1 MKCTDARSTDALA
14 SPQQKH
20 CSKRHCIASHC
31 VRLRALISPTRR
43 ILMSTRIAPSSPA
56 HGPQGTP
63 PSPSIPPHSSFWV
76 HLTSAAGVLLL
87 AIALS
92 VPAAA
97 QTTADATDPGAE
109 TETQTDAA
117 KPIVDMLRDTGQ
129 YNTFVQALEQTGL
142 DGALADGGP
151 YTVFAPTDAAFEA
164 LGQNLSALE
173 PQKLVR
179 ILRQHIIVGT
189 VTADDL
195 TRISRVQVVTG
206 DTLTVG
212 DNGASIAGAAIAS
225 PDQQADNGVVHGVD
239 TVLMP
244 SDPAST
250 ATPDAPEAPPMPP
263 PAPDTTER
271 DTTEQDTTEQD
282 TTGMGSMS
290 APSGSNDALLNR

>member
-1 MKCTDARSTDALA
+1 
-14 SPQQKH
+14 
-20 CSKRHCIASHC
+20 
-31 VRLRALISPTRR
+31 
-43 ILMSTRIAPSSPA
+43 MSTHIAPSNSA
-56 HGPQGTP
+56 RGSQGTL
-63 PSPSIPPHSSFWV
+63 PSPSIPRHSSFWV

-87 AIALS
+87 ALALS
-92 VPAAA
+92 APATA
-97 QTTADATDPGAE
+97 QTTADATNPGAE

-164 LGQNLSALE
+164 LGQDLSALDT
-173 PQKLVR
+173 QKLVR

-189 VTADDL
+189 VAADDL

-212 DNGASIAGAAIAS
+212 DDGASIAGTAIAF
-225 PDQQADNGVVHGVD
+225 PDQQADNGVVHGIES
-239 TVLMP
+239 VLMP

-250 ATPDAPEAPPMPP
+250 ATPDAPAPEAPSMPP
-263 PAPDTTER
+263 PASDTTER

>member
-1 MKCTDARSTDALA
+1 
-14 SPQQKH
+14 
-20 CSKRHCIASHC
+20 
-31 VRLRALISPTRR
+31 
-43 ILMSTRIAPSSPA
+43 MSTRIAPSSPA